1 MISNANTKQ
10 LSGPKFHLGTLTII
24 YLFGDSC
31 RHGMKLDKVGPGSS
45 RKQAFT
51 VAFRGRGRAGGVE
64 YLFFLVSSFVIKSF
78 QGKGQVHEAR

>member
-1 MISNANTKQ
+1 
-10 LSGPKFHLGTLTII
+10 
-24 YLFGDSC
+24 
-31 RHGMKLDKVGPGSS
+31 MKLDKVGPGSS

-78 QGKGQVHEAR
+78 QGKAQLRCTKLDKFGWDTSLNTSLKKNRQA